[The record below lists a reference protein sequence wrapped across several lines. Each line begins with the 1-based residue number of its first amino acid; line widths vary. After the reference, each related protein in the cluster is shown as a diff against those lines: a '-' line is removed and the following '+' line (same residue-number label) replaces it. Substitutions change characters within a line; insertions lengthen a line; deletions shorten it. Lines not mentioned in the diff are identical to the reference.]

1 MPEDRNTKPDPSRL
15 RDLLDKPIALVGM
28 MGSGTSLVGRRLA
41 RALDL
46 PFVDSD
52 SRVEAAAGISIA
64 EIFEIAGET
73 KFREME
79 QAAIETA
86 LTSGPMILSTGGG
99 AICAEATARLL
110 CENSIVIWL
119 RAAPETLMSRIGSVG
134 SRPLL
139 HGEDPLQTLHALAES
154 RAGDYGRAHITVKTD
169 ELSAHAATQAV
180 LRALDRHLAVT

>member
-1 MPEDRNTKPDPSRL
+1 MPEPSRL
-15 RDLLDKPIALVGM
+15 KTLLDKPISLVGM
-28 MGSGTSLVGRRLA
+28 MGSGKSLVGRRLA

-52 SRVEAAAGISIA
+52 SRVETAAGISVA
-64 EIFEIAGET
+64 EIFEIAGEA

-79 QAAIETA
+79 QAAIEAAFTD
-86 LTSGPMILSTGGG
+86 GPMVLSTGGG
-99 AICAEATARLL
+99 AICTEATAELL
-110 CENSIVIWL
+110 CGNSIVVWL
-119 RAAPETLMSRIGSVG
+119 DAAPKTLISRIGSVG

-139 HGEDPLQTLHALAES
+139 HGEAPLETLRALARS

-169 ELSAHAATQAV
+169 DLSAHAATSAV